1 MQRKSSKLLAY
12 AMAGMLSFSMLFT
25 TNGFM
30 LMNVTEVQ
38 AGEVASLTPDIN
50 WYTAVAQEYTLNT
63 AAELLGFSQ
72 LANAGNNFE
81 GVTIKLGDN
90 IDLSGQSWN
99 PINSFKGTFDGN
111 GYSISNLNIEAT
123 LNSDHPRSG
132 FFAQVEGTVDSPA
145 QICNVTIRNGE
156 ITVNNTVPSQWGG
169 TDGGTGLL
177 VGYGK
182 NILLSNCRI
191 ESGKV
196 SVIQNQNN
204 YSNAGGLIGYVGR
217 GTIEDCEA
225 LDVTVNTINS
235 TAAGMVCGRLNGD
248 NPKNNPYLPCKIVN
262 VRAQGQASSVNY
274 AGGIIGYCHDGYKA
288 NEGII
293 ENVIVAEGS
302 VISSSGQAG
311 GIVGYDNLNIK
322 NAVNYGSVTGETG
335 GAGIACLGSANLGV
349 TLENC
354 MNFGDIS
361 GKSYVSGLLTKLG
374 TASASASI
382 ENCANLGKVTVKE
395 EDSQTVTDVF
405 VTGADGF
412 GAAISNSYSIGQ
424 ATGSDGTISAPNQK
438 NTYTNVYIQ
447 AEDAGETEGV
457 HAMTAE
463 QFKDRTVVDA
473 LNEND
478 DVEDIVWYQ
487 NEQYP
492 DLAYNMTLT
501 TDIEVPQSLEVTVG
515 EEADAKASVTPEDA
529 TVKTLLYSSSD
540 ETVAVVSEEG
550 VITGVKAGTAEIT
563 VTAFDTGH
571 TARIAVTV
579 KEAAQPQEP
588 STPADNAGTTPTQPS
603 TPSQSSA
610 GQDTTP
616 ARGQQVR
623 VGTNTYVITNTA
635 SKAVEFSGTAK
646 KKVAKV
652 TIPASVKIGNTVYKV
667 TSIAKNAF
675 KNNKKIKTVV
685 IGKNVK
691 SVGQKAFFGCKNLRK
706 ITVKSKVLTK
716 VGAKAFKGINKKAVI
731 KVPAKKY
738 SAYRKL
744 LRGKGQAGTVT
755 IKK

>member
-1 MQRKSSKLLAY
+1 MRRKSSKLLAY

-25 TNGFM
+25 PNGFM
-30 LMNVTEVQ
+30 PVNVTEVQ
-38 AGEVASLTPDIN
+38 AEEVASIDPDTD
-50 WYTAVAQEYTLNT
+50 WFTGDAQEYTLTT
-63 AAELLGFSQ
+63 AEQLRGFSQ
-72 LANAGNNFE
+72 LANEGNNFE
-81 GVTIKLGDN
+81 GVTIKLGAD
-90 IDLSGQSWN
+90 IDLSGQSWT
-99 PINSFKGTFDGN
+99 PINYFKGTFDGN

-123 LNSDHPRSG
+123 LNSDYPRSG
-132 FFAQVEGTVDSPA
+132 FFTRVEGTVDSPV
-145 QICNVTIRNGE
+145 QIRNVTIRNGE
-156 ITVNNTVPSQWGG
+156 ITVNNTVSSQWGG
-169 TDGGTGLL
+169 TTGGTGLL
-177 VGYGK
+177 VGYGA
-182 NILLSNCRI
+182 NVLLSNCRI
-191 ESGKV
+191 EGGYV
-196 SVIQNQNN
+196 SVTQDKANS
-204 YSNAGGLIGYVGR
+204 SNAGGLIGNLTG
-217 GTIEDCEA
+217 GTIENCEVSGVEVEA
-225 LDVTVNTINS
+225 INS
-235 TAAGMVCGRLNGD
+235 WKAGLVCGQVYGNRKG
-248 NPKNNPYLPCKIVN
+248 LPCKIVN
-262 VRAQGQASSVNY
+262 VRAQGQATSVNH
-274 AGGIIGYCHDGYKA
+274 AGGIVGYCYDDY
-288 NEGII
+288 NTEEGTI
-293 ENVIVAEGS
+293 ENVIVEEGS

-311 GIVGYDNLNIK
+311 GIAGYDNLNIK

-335 GAGIACLGSANLGV
+335 GAGITCLNNASLGV

-361 GKSYVSGLLTKLG
+361 GKAYVSGILTKLG
-374 TASASASI
+374 TISTSANI
-382 ENCANLGKVTVKE
+382 KNCANLGTVTVKE
-395 EDSQTVTDVF
+395 EDGQTVTDVF

-424 ATGSDGTISAPNQK
+424 ATGSDGTISAPNQA

-457 HAMTAE
+457 YAMTAE

-487 NEQYP
+487 NEEYP

-563 VTAFDTGH
+563 VTALDTGR

-603 TPSQSSA
+603 TPSQSPA

-616 ARGQQVR
+616 PRGQQVR

-667 TSIAKNAF
+667 TSIEKNAF
-675 KNNKKIKTVV
+675 KNNKKLKTVV

-691 SVGQKAFFGCKNLRK
+691 SIGKKAFFGCKNLRK

-716 VGAKAFKGINKKAVI
+716 VGAKAFKGIDKKAVI

-738 SAYRKL
+738 NAYRKL

>member
-1 MQRKSSKLLAY
+1 MKKKSSKLLAY

-30 LMNVTEVQ
+30 PMNVTEVQ
-38 AGEVASLTPDIN
+38 AASLTPDTD
-50 WYTAVAQEYTLNT
+50 WFTGQAQEYMLTT
-63 AAELLGFSQ
+63 AEELLGFSQ

-90 IDLSGQSWN
+90 IDLSGQSWT
-99 PINSFKGTFDGN
+99 PINYFKGNFDGN
-111 GYSISNLNIEAT
+111 GYSISNLNIEVT
-123 LNSDHPRSG
+123 LNMEYPRSG
-132 FFAQVEGTVDSPA
+132 FFVRVEGTADSPA
-145 QICNVTIRNGE
+145 QIRNVTIRNGK
-156 ITVNNTVPSQWGG
+156 ITVNNSVPKYGSQI
-169 TDGGTGLL
+169 GGTGLL
-177 VGYGK
+177 VGYGA
-182 NILLSNCRI
+182 NVLLSNCRI
-191 ESGKV
+191 EGGYI
-196 SVIQNQNN
+196 SVTQNKANS
-204 YSNAGGLIGYVGR
+204 SNAGGLIGNLTG
-217 GTIEDCEA
+217 GTIENCEVSG
-225 LDVTVNTINS
+225 VTVEAITS
-235 TAAGMVCGRLNGD
+235 WRAGLVCGQVYGNRTS
-248 NPKNNPYLPCKIVN
+248 LPCKIVN
-262 VRAQGQASSVNY
+262 VRAQGQATSVNC
-274 AGGIIGYCHDGYKA
+274 AGGIVGYCYDD
-288 NEGII
+288 NNTEEGTI
-293 ENVIVAEGS
+293 ENVIVEEGS

-311 GIVGYDNLNIK
+311 GIAGYDNLNIK

-335 GAGIACLGSANLGV
+335 GAGITCLNNARLGV

-361 GKSYVSGLLTKLG
+361 GKSYVSGVLTKLD
-374 TASASASI
+374 TKTTSANI
-382 ENCANLGKVTVKE
+382 KNCANLGKVTVKE
-395 EDSQTVTDVF
+395 EDSETVTDVF
-405 VTGADGF
+405 VTGAGDF

-424 ATGSDGTISAPNQK
+424 ATGSDGTISAPNQA

-457 HAMTAE
+457 YAMTAE

-487 NEQYP
+487 NEEYP

-501 TDIEVPQSLEVTVG
+501 AGIEVPQSLEVTVG

-563 VTAFDTGH
+563 VTALDTGR
-571 TARIAVTV
+571 TVRIAVTV

-588 STPADNAGTTPTQPS
+588 STPADNEGTTPTQPS
-603 TPSQSSA
+603 TPSQSPA
-610 GQDTTP
+610 GQNTTP
-616 ARGQQVR
+616 VRGQQVR
-623 VGTNTYVITNTA
+623 VGTNIYVITDTA

-646 KKVAKV
+646 KKVAEV

-691 SVGQKAFFGCKNLRK
+691 SIGKKAFFGCKNLRK